1 MKSKHRY
8 RLILL
13 WQTVVLT
20 LVALALLCLLS
31 CGTAR
36 RIATQSET
44 TNRTTTQTD
53 REATTSIR
61 TEGVSLTQW
70 MEQMARE
77 VSSSWTWDFDSAR
90 ISPQGIILYGGR
102 GEGQTSAQEQSRA
115 QRSDTVYISVQD
127 TSRATEHTTVQ
138 ADIQTSTAEKPLPVP
153 RTAMWVC
160 ITVALVVGYLVFR
173 RITR

>member
-1 MKSKHRY
+1 MKAKHRY
-8 RLILL
+8 RLTLL

-20 LVALALLCLLS
+20 FFVFGLLCLLS
-31 CGTAR
+31 CGASR
-36 RIATQSET
+36 RVATQTET
-44 TNRTTTQTD
+44 TDRTTTQTD
-53 REATTSIR
+53 RETTTAIR

-70 MEQMARE
+70 MEQLSRE
-77 VSSSWTWDFDSAR
+77 VSASWTWDFDSAR
-90 ISPQGIILYGGR
+90 ISPGGLILYGGR
-102 GEGQTSAQEQSRA
+102 GEGASSTNEQSRA

-138 ADIQTSTAEKPLPVP
+138 ADVETSTTEKPLPIP

-160 ITVALVVGYLVFR
+160 ITVAIVVGYLVFR

>member
-1 MKSKHRY
+1 MNCQRDL
-8 RLILL
+8 RRILSGL
-13 WQTVVLT
+13 LLFFLAVV
-20 LVALALLCLLS
+20 LLCLIS
-31 CGTAR
+31 CGASR
-36 RIATQSET
+36 RVATQSET
-44 TNRTTTQTD
+44 TDRTTTQND
-53 REATTSIR
+53 RETT
-61 TEGVSLTQW
+61 TGHKAEGVSLTQW

-102 GEGQTSAQEQSRA
+102 GEGASSTNEQSRV
-115 QRSDTVYISVQD
+115 QRADTVYISVQD
-127 TSRATEHTTVQ
+127 TSRAEEHTTVQ
-138 ADIQTSTAEKPLPVP
+138 ADVETSTTEKPLPIP

>member
-1 MKSKHRY
+1 MKAKHRY

-13 WQTVVLT
+13 WRIVVLT

-36 RIATQSET
+36 RIATQTET
-44 TNRTTTQTD
+44 TDRTTTHTD
-53 REATTSIR
+53 RETTTAIR

-77 VSSSWTWDFDSAR
+77 VSASWTWDFDSAR
-90 ISPQGIILYGGR
+90 ISPGGIILYGGR
-102 GEGQTSAQEQSRA
+102 GEGASSTQEQSRA
-115 QRSDTVYISVQD
+115 QRADTVYVSVQD
-127 TSRATEHTTVQ
+127 TSRAAEHTTIQ
-138 ADIQTSTAEKPLPVP
+138 ADIQTSTAEKPLPIP

-160 ITVALVVGYLVFR
+160 FSIALVVGYLVFR

>member
-1 MKSKHRY
+1 MNYQRDL
-8 RLILL
+8 RRILSGL
-13 WQTVVLT
+13 LLFFLAVV
-20 LVALALLCLLS
+20 LS

-44 TNRTTTQTD
+44 TDRTTTQTD
-53 REATTSIR
+53 REATTGHKA
-61 TEGVSLTQW
+61 EGVSLTQW
-70 MEQMARE
+70 MEQLFRE

-90 ISPQGIILYGGR
+90 ISPGGIILYGGR

-115 QRSDTVYISVQD
+115 QRADTVYISVQD

-138 ADIQTSTAEKPLPVP
+138 ADVETSTTEKPLPIP

-160 ITVALVVGYLVFR
+160 ITVAIVVGYLVFR
-173 RITR
+173 RLIK

>member
-1 MKSKHRY
+1 MNYQRDL
-8 RLILL
+8 RRILSGL
-13 WQTVVLT
+13 LLFFLAVVLS
-20 LVALALLCLLS
+20 CLLS

-44 TNRTTTQTD
+44 TDRTTTQTD
-53 REATTSIR
+53 RETT
-61 TEGVSLTQW
+61 TGHKAEGVSLTQW
-70 MEQMARE
+70 MEQLFRE
-77 VSSSWTWDFDSAR
+77 VSASWAWDFDSAH
-90 ISPQGIILYGGR
+90 ISPGGIILYGGR
-102 GEGQTSAQEQSRA
+102 GEGKSSAQEQSRA
-115 QRSDTVYISVQD
+115 QRSDNVYISVQD

-173 RITR
+173 RLIK

>member
-1 MKSKHRY
+1 M
-8 RLILL
+8 LFFLA
-13 WQTVVLT
+13 VV
-20 LVALALLCLLS
+20 LLCLLS

-44 TNRTTTQTD
+44 TDRTTTQTD
-53 REATTSIR
+53 RETT
-61 TEGVSLTQW
+61 TGHKAEGVSLTQW
-70 MEQMARE
+70 MEQLSRE
-77 VSSSWTWDFDSAR
+77 VSASWTWDFDSAR
-90 ISPQGIILYGGR
+90 ISPGGLILYGGR
-102 GEGQTSAQEQSRA
+102 GEGASSTNEQSRA

-160 ITVALVVGYLVFR
+160 ITVALIVGYLVFR
-173 RITR
+173 RLTK

>member
-1 MKSKHRY
+1 MNCQRDL
-8 RLILL
+8 RRILSGL
-13 WQTVVLT
+13 LLFFLAVV
-20 LVALALLCLLS
+20 LLCLLS

-44 TNRTTTQTD
+44 TDRTTTQTD
-53 REATTSIR
+53 RETTTAIR

-77 VSSSWTWDFDSAR
+77 VSASWTWDFDSAR
-90 ISPQGIILYGGR
+90 LSPGGIILYGGR
-102 GEGQTSAQEQSRA
+102 GEGASSAQEQSRA
-115 QRSDTVYISVQD
+115 QRVDTVYISVQD
-127 TSRATEHTTVQ
+127 TSRMAEHTTVQ
-138 ADIQTSTAEKPLPVP
+138 ADVETSTTEKPLPIP

-160 ITVALVVGYLVFR
+160 ITVAIVVGDLVFR

>member
-1 MKSKHRY
+1 MKAKHRY

-90 ISPQGIILYGGR
+90 LSPQGIILYGGR

-115 QRSDTVYISVQD
+115 QRADTVYVSVQD
-127 TSRATEHTTVQ
+127 TSRAAEHTTIQ
-138 ADIQTSTAEKPLPVP
+138 ADIQTSTAEKPLPIP